1 MIHAANPAPA
11 PAPAPHT
18 ASTEL
23 DAPLLQRLGV
33 LTHNLYR
40 YAHTEGIRSFD
51 ALLFKLLQDAL
62 AFDSAWIGHSTLT
75 PAGPV
80 MHSNVL
86 HQLTPDYAA
95 CWEAVQAHDP
105 LVHEAIGQPGMPTL
119 LTVDDVHLHPEFR
132 AFLQQ
137 FGIGKVLCT
146 TNLDPT
152 LQTCVHLS
160 LYRHAAQPAFTQSE
174 RALMAAAM
182 PNLASAI
189 AMNRMREVERVHA
202 GSTAPRTGVAIVSNK
217 GLVQYADAAFGDFM
231 LNEWPDWPGAL
242 LPTPLLQALASDT
255 AHFNGTRN
263 SVVGQTRGDLLI
275 VTARRKPRS
284 DNLTPRERAVALQF
298 AQGNSYKEV
307 ARTQG
312 MAPSTVRHHLRQ
324 VYAKLNIQ
332 DKGAIAWALAQELS

>member
-1 MIHAANPAPA
+1 MIQAANPAST
-11 PAPAPHT
+11 PHT
-18 ASTEL
+18 APAALE
-23 DAPLLQRLGV
+23 APLLQRLGV

-40 YAHTEGIRSFD
+40 YAYSEGIRSFD
-51 ALLFKLLQDAL
+51 ALLFNLLQEAL
-62 AFDSAWIGHSTLT
+62 PFDSAWIGHSTLT

-95 CWEAVQAHDP
+95 CWAAVQAHDP
-105 LVHEAIGQPGMPTL
+105 LVHEAIGQPGMPTV
-119 LTVDDVHLHPEFR
+119 LTADDLHLHADFR
-132 AFLQQ
+132 AFLRQ
-137 FGIGKVLCT
+137 FGIGNVLCT

-160 LYRHAAQPAFTQSE
+160 LYRHAAQPAFAHSE

-189 AMNRMREVERVHA
+189 AMNRMREVERVNA
-202 GSTAPRTGVAIVSNK
+202 GSMAPRTGVAIVSNK
-217 GLVQYADAAFGDFM
+217 GSVQYADPAFRDFM
-231 LNEWPDWPGAL
+231 LTKWPDGQGAIF
-242 LPTPLLQALASDT
+242 PSSLLQAMASDT

-263 SVVGQTRGDLLI
+263 SVVGVTRGDFPV

-284 DNLTPRERAVALQF
+284 DILTPCERAVALRF
-298 AQGNSYKEV
+298 AQGNNYKEV
-307 ARTQG
+307 ARMQG

-324 VYAKLNIQ
+324 VYAKLNILN
-332 DKGAIAWALAQELS
+332 KGAIAWALAREVS